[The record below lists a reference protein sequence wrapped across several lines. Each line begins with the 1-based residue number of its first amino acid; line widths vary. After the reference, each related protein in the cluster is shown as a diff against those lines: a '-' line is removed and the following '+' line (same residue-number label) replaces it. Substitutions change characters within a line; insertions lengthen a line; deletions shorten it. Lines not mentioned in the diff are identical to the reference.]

1 MKEREISLADLVIEI
16 LLHWRGI
23 IILMVIG
30 GVLLGAFSY
39 MRSSQSARA
48 QEAEAEALRNQLDN
62 AQAVK
67 ENLESRLT
75 KAQMNNVK
83 YALYFEEMSRARAAY
98 AEQSVLMQIDPANMQ
113 RADITFLV
121 SADDMESVYSIERVY
136 EDMAESAE
144 LIGLMAE
151 EAGLP
156 ASAIDEIYTLERGYE
171 GMMYGSDTF
180 RISIIHD
187 DEEMC
192 RALGEKV
199 IDYLEN
205 KQAEL
210 ERSLGRHTITVLNQ
224 SVGTVGDAELL
235 DRQKVQLNEIYSA
248 QVLAENYKT
257 YFSAEE
263 QQYYDLLNSQEEMG
277 GDSADAVDIAGIV
290 NVTPARVSLK
300 YVIAGMV
307 LAAFAY
313 AFVIFVRYVLNNK
326 ILITDSLQ
334 ALYDI
339 PQLGQIAEDTYGKKL
354 FGAIDKWILAL
365 RYWDQ
370 RKFTPEEALNLAT
383 VAVKMAAGQN
393 SLESLCFIGCGLKA
407 QVLEICQKMQAAL
420 GDEKIEVHI
429 LDNVLYNAESMEK
442 LGDMKAV
449 VLVEKAGSTMYTE
462 IAQELELL
470 KRQDIRVLGG
480 IVVSA

>member
-1 MKEREISLADLVIEI
+1 
-16 LLHWRGI
+16 
-23 IILMVIG
+23 
-30 GVLLGAFSY
+30 
-39 MRSSQSARA
+39 
-48 QEAEAEALRNQLDN
+48 
-62 AQAVK
+62 
-67 ENLESRLT
+67 
-75 KAQMNNVK
+75 
-83 YALYFEEMSRARAAY
+83 
-98 AEQSVLMQIDPANMQ
+98 
-113 RADITFLV
+113 
-121 SADDMESVYSIERVY
+121 
-136 EDMAESAE
+136 
-144 LIGLMAE
+144 
-151 EAGLP
+151 
-156 ASAIDEIYTLERGYE
+156 
-171 GMMYGSDTF
+171 MMYGSDTF